1 MEPEI
6 KKHILAGAG
15 AGVATSLVTCPL
27 DVVKTRMQSN
37 LAFPSLTNNIL
48 TNSLQLGNS
57 KDFGRLNTL
66 TSLRAIWRQEGLK
79 GLYRGL
85 SPTLLGYLPTFG
97 IYFPAYHQFKHIY
110 TSALFP
116 KDSTK
121 SSSLVHVIAAMSA
134 GACSSIVTNPL
145 WLVRTRLMTQSHSTP
160 YYYKNTIHAL
170 WSIAKTEGMIKG
182 WYRGLT
188 PSVLGLLHVAV
199 QFPLYEMA
207 KRNFRLFNAE
217 FEKPLKKPLDQV
229 HLYTWQVFVSSV
241 SSKLVAALATY
252 PHEVL
257 RTRFQTSNTSLS
269 SKYLNIPH
277 AIQLIFKEEG
287 VKGFYRGLGT
297 TLLRVIPATAVTFVT
312 FEWLL
317 EHISVK

>member
-1 MEPEI
+1 MNPEI
-6 KKHILAGAG
+6 KRHVLAGAG
-15 AGVATSLVTCPL
+15 AGCATSLVTCPL

-37 LAFPSLTNNIL
+37 LAFPSLTSNIL
-48 TNSLQLGNS
+48 TNSLQLDNS
-57 KDFGRLNTL
+57 KGFSQLGTL
-66 TSLRAIWRQEGLK
+66 TSLRTIWGKEGLK

-85 SPTLLGYLPTFG
+85 GPTLLGYLPTFG
-97 IYFPAYHQFKHIY
+97 IYFPAYHHFKHLY

-116 KDSTK
+116 KESTK
-121 SSSLVHVIAAMSA
+121 SSSLVHVVAAMSA
-134 GACSSIVTNPL
+134 GACSSFVTNPL

-160 YYYKNTIHAL
+160 YYYRNTLHAL
-170 WSIAKTEGMIKG
+170 WSIARTEGVLKG

-199 QFPLYEMA
+199 QFPLYEA
-207 KRNFRLFNAE
+207 TKRHFRLFNAGFKE
-217 FEKPLKKPLDQV
+217 PLDTPLDQV
-229 HLYTWQVFVSSV
+229 HLHTWQVFISSI

-269 SKYLNIPH
+269 DKYLSIPH

-287 VKGFYRGLGT
+287 VRGFYRGLGT

-317 EHISVK
+317 EHINVK